1 MSRNSTGIERTMAK
15 HELGRRSLVKGS
27 IAGGLSLSAIGAAL
41 ARSAGAQQGQYNF
54 RLQSFLGPGWAEW
67 EEMIPTYIERVRQA
81 SGGAI
86 EITPF
91 PPGALVPTFELLDA
105 VERRVVDMAFSAQ
118 VYWRGSMPFT
128 EWTWGIPFY
137 FDIVD
142 HYDYLWWE
150 AGLLDLTREAFAER
164 NIFFIS
170 PVYSDEWGSTISTS
184 PIRRL
189 SDFEGLTIRSSG
201 IGGAIWASQGASIV
215 TMPGEELYTALSTGV
230 LDGANWGSPYGMIA
244 TRLEEVAKFYLGPSL
259 IAYDAEDMFMNMD
272 AYQELPGEMQEAL
285 VLATRVFAL
294 ERASK
299 STYAS
304 AQAFGTMEEAGVEVS
319 VLPPEDIEE
328 IDRLVEELLPQHV
341 QDDDRSQRAIEIIHE
356 VRDTLR
362 RRPAN
367 FPIAVPRIG

>member
-1 MSRNSTGIERTMAK
+1 MIRNRTGIERTMAK
-15 HELGRRSLVKGS
+15 QGLDRRSVVKGGMV
-27 IAGGLSLSAIGAAL
+27 GGLSLAAIGTAL
-41 ARSAGAQQGQYNF
+41 ARSAGAQQGQYRF

-67 EEMIPTYIERVRQA
+67 EEMIPTYIQRVREA

-86 EITPF
+86 EITAF

-105 VERRVVDMAFSAQ
+105 VERRVVDIAYSAQ

-164 NIFFIS
+164 NVFFIA
-170 PVYSDEWGSTISTS
+170 PVYSDEWGSTMSTS

-189 SDFEGLTIRSSG
+189 SDFEGKTIRSSG

-230 LDGANWGSPYGMIA
+230 LDAVNWGSPYGMIA
-244 TRLEEVAKFYLGPSL
+244 TKLEEVAKYYLGPSL
-259 IAYDAEDMFMNMD
+259 IAYDAEDMFINMD
-272 AYQELPGEMQEAL
+272 AYEELPGEMQEAL

-304 AQAFGTMEEAGVEVS
+304 AQAFQTMADAGVEVN
-319 VLPPEDIEE
+319 VLPGEDIEE
-328 IDRLVEELLPQHV
+328 IDRLVDELLPQHV
-341 QDDDRSQRAIEIIHE
+341 QDDEYSQRAISIINE

-362 RRPAN
+362 QRPAN
-367 FPIAVPRIG
+367 FPIAVPRLG